1 MNIKSVLPDS
11 GIDRELVTFSQKQ
24 MPSYTYKID
33 TERDC
38 INGNTKDAEAVLQ
51 AAYLILNTERYEYP
65 IYSHNYGIELWDLYG
80 KPRNYVLSELKR
92 RITEALTQDERIN
105 SVDGWS
111 FQTIKK
117 AVIVSFVIHTI
128 YGDINASKEVAA

>member
-1 MNIKSVLPDS
+1 MNIKSILPNS
-11 GIDRELVTFSQKQ
+11 GIDRELVTFSQNE
-24 MPSYTYKID
+24 MPSLTYKID
-33 TERDC
+33 TDRSC
-38 INGNTKDAEAVLQ
+38 ITGNTKDAEAVLQ

-92 RITEALTQDERIN
+92 RISEALTQDERII

-111 FQTIKK
+111 FHTIKN

-128 YGDINASKEVAA
+128 FGDINASKEVAA